1 MAGSLTQRSGD
12 RTIGITGFTTLDLVM
27 IAVLGVVFGLLN
39 TPFGVVFQF
48 LQTTF
53 GPAGQALFAPWAI
66 SMVMSA
72 LIVRKPGAAL
82 LNGLI
87 NGLFQLLSGNP
98 AGVVNL
104 AWGFALGSGVEVGL
118 ALYLYL
124 FGYRRL
130 SWPAAMLGG
139 GIACAFSYTVS
150 AIVYSYLSAG
160 TTLLVLSWIGQGVA
174 GAVESGLVA
183 FILAEGLRRSGLLRS
198 YAAEVPSGAASA

>member
-39 TPFGVVFQF
+39 TPFGVIFQF

-66 SMVMSA
+66 SMVMTA

-104 AWGFALGSGVEVGL
+104 AWGFALGGGVEVGL

-124 FGYRRL
+124 FGYRRRL
-130 SWPAAMLGG
+130 SWPAAMLAG

-160 TTLLVLSWIGQGVA
+160 TELLILSWIGQGLA

-183 FILAEGLRRSGLLRS
+183 FVLAEGLRRSGLLRS
-198 YAAEVPSGAASA
+198 YSMEAASEAPA

>member
-1 MAGSLTQRSGD
+1 MAGSSSQRSG
-12 RTIGITGFTTLDLVM
+12 GIQRFTTLDLVL

-39 TPFGVVFQF
+39 TPFGVIFQF

-72 LIVRKPGAAL
+72 LIVRKPGAAF

-104 AWGFALGSGVEVGL
+104 GWGFALGLGVEVGL

-124 FGYRRL
+124 YSSRRL
-130 SWPAAMLGG
+130 SWGAAMLGG
-139 GIACAFSYTVS
+139 GLATGFSYAVS
-150 AIVYSYLSAG
+150 AIVYNYMSAG
-160 TTLLVLSWIGQGVA
+160 GDVLVWSWIGQAVA
-174 GAVESGLVA
+174 GAFESGLVA
-183 FILAEGLRRSGLLRS
+183 LVLAEGLRRSGLLRS
-198 YAAEVPSGAASA
+198 YAMEPMTA

>member
-39 TPFGVVFQF
+39 TPFGVIFQF

-124 FGYRRL
+124 FGYRRRL

-160 TTLLVLSWIGQGVA
+160 TTLLILSWIGQGLA

-183 FILAEGLRRSGLLRS
+183 FVLAEGLRRSGLLRS
-198 YAAEVPSGAASA
+198 YSMEAASEAPA

>member
-1 MAGSLTQRSGD
+1 MTQSTAQQSQD
-12 RTIGITGFTTLDLVM
+12 RPTGIQGFTTLDLVM

-66 SMVMSA
+66 SMVLTA

-104 AWGFALGSGVEVGL
+104 AWGFALGAGVEVGI
-118 ALYLYL
+118 ALYMYL
-124 FGYRRL
+124 AGARRL
-130 SWPAAMLGG
+130 SWQAAMLGG

-150 AIVYSYLSAG
+150 AIVYQYLSAG
-160 TTLLVLSWIGQGVA
+160 TMLLIASWIAQGVA
-174 GAVESGLVA
+174 GAFESGLVA
-183 FILAEGLRRSGLLRS
+183 FALAEGLRRSGLLRS
-198 YAAEVPSGAASA
+198 YGMDPRAAPA

>member
-1 MAGSLTQRSGD
+1 MTGSTTQRLPERSL
-12 RTIGITGFTTLDLVM
+12 GIQGFSTLDLVL

-66 SMVMSA
+66 SMVLSS

-87 NGLFQLLSGNP
+87 NGLFQVLSGNP

-104 AWGFALGSGVEVGL
+104 GWGLALGAGVEVGM

-124 FGYRRL
+124 AGPRRL
-130 SWPAAMLGG
+130 TWPAAMLGG
-139 GIACAFSYTVS
+139 GIACFFSYTVS

-160 TTLLVLSWIGQGVA
+160 ATLLVLSWIGQGVA
-174 GAVESGLVA
+174 GAFESGLVA

-198 YAAEVPSGAASA
+198 YGLDAEMSPT

>member
-1 MAGSLTQRSGD
+1 MAGSMTQRSTD
-12 RTIGITGFTTLDLVM
+12 RRLGIQGFTTLDLVL

-66 SMVMSA
+66 SMVLTA

-104 AWGFALGSGVEVGL
+104 AWGFALGSGVEVGM
-118 ALYLYL
+118 ALFVYLT
-124 FGYRRL
+124 GQYRI
-130 SWPAAMLGG
+130 SWQSAMLGG

-150 AIVYSYLSAG
+150 ALVYNYMAAG
-160 TTLLVLSWIGQGVA
+160 TELLILSWIGQGVA
-174 GAVESGLVA
+174 GSIQSGLVA
-183 FILAEGLRRSGLLRS
+183 YVLAEGLRRSGLLRS
-198 YAAEVPSGAASA
+198 YGLDARTAPA

>member
-1 MAGSLTQRSGD
+1 MAGSMMQRSPE
-12 RTIGITGFTTLDLVM
+12 RALGITGFTTLDLVL

-66 SMVMSA
+66 SMVLSA

-82 LNGLI
+82 LNGLN

-98 AGVVNL
+98 AGMVNL
-104 AWGFALGSGVEVGL
+104 GWGFALGAGVEVGV
-118 ALYLYL
+118 ALYIYL
-124 FGYRRL
+124 AGPRRL

-160 TTLLVLSWIGQGVA
+160 STLLVLSWIGQGVA
-174 GAVESGLVA
+174 GAFESGLVA

-198 YAAEVPSGAASA
+198 YGMDARMSPA

>member
-1 MAGSLTQRSGD
+1 MAGSMTQRSSD
-12 RTIGITGFTTLDLVM
+12 RPLGVQGFTTLDLVL

-66 SMVMSA
+66 SMVLTA

-104 AWGFALGSGVEVGL
+104 AWGFALGAGVEVGM
-118 ALYLYL
+118 ALYIYL
-124 FGYRRL
+124 TGHHRI
-130 SWPAAMLGG
+130 SWQAAMLGG

-150 AIVYSYLSAG
+150 ALVYDYMSAG
-160 TTLLVLSWIGQGVA
+160 PELVVLSWIGQGVA
-174 GAVESGLVA
+174 GAFESGLVA
-183 FILAEGLRRSGLLRS
+183 FVLAEGLRRSGLLRS
-198 YAAEVPSGAASA
+198 YGLDARTAPV